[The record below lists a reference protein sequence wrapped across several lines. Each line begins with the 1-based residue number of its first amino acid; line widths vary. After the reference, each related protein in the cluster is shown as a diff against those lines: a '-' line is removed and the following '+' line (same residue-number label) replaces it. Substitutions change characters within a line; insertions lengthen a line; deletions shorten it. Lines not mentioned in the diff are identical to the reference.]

1 MKCHALNCILLLP
14 IWNLQNCSS
23 SGTITRFEEG
33 ANELMTMLRHDVC
46 PTQTRASLKCS
57 TIVMQMFKETNWVI
71 E

>member
-1 MKCHALNCILLLP
+1 MSRAKLHLI
-14 IWNLQNCSS
+14 IISSLQNCSS

-33 ANELMTMLRHDVC
+33 ANELTTMLRHDVC

-57 TIVMQMFKETNWVI
+57 KYNCHVEINWAI

>member
-1 MKCHALNCILLLP
+1 MSRAKLHLI
-14 IWNLQNCSS
+14 IISNLQNCSS

-46 PTQTRASLKCS
+46 PTQIRASWNLLHNCH
-57 TIVMQMFKETNWVI
+57 VDVKETNWAI